1 MTTRTP
7 ILGDLWQ
14 DIAYALHTFR
24 RQPGFALVAIL
35 TLTVGIGANTAI
47 FSVVNAVVLRPLKA
61 PDAASLVRFLT
72 TTGAS
77 TSIAGAQTF
86 DVWRRQAVF
95 EDVSAHRLEYV
106 NLTEGSEPEQIPVAR
121 VTAEFFRLFRTPVLN
136 GRTFSA
142 SEDRAGGSPVAVLSH
157 ALWTRRFESDPTV
170 IGRRISLGNVPYV
183 VVGVL
188 ASEFDTE
195 QFDPQPDL
203 WVPFQIDPHRVDAG
217 NLFTVTGRLTRGT
230 TRAAANA
237 QLAVALAASRRDAPG
252 TIGARTVWTVE
263 PLHDAMVGGVRSS
276 LNLLLVA
283 VGLLLLIACVNVA
296 NLLLV
301 RADLRAREMA
311 IRTALGAGR
320 RRIFRQLLTESIV
333 LSAVSGALGLLVGTI
348 GMRMLLLIYP
358 GNNPFRL
365 GDTTTP
371 IPRIGVDGAAVTL
384 DWRVFAFA
392 IAASVMTG
400 LIFGLAPAL
409 HASRVDLVA
418 AMKRGAGGRGGRR
431 SSVGATLVVAEVALA
446 LMLLVGAA
454 LLIRTSMALRAVDAG
469 FDAHNVVTLRTSVT
483 VTRFETQAGIAE
495 LTHQGATR
503 IRAVPGVVAVTA
515 TCCIPLETVWQLPF
529 VVSGR
534 PPDALTRTSGLAFTG
549 FAGWTFVAP
558 EYFSV
563 LRIPVIR
570 GRDFTERD
578 TAGAPGVVIINEEMA
593 KRFWPTGDPL
603 NDQLI
608 IGKGMRPEYDQ
619 EPLRQIVGI
628 VGNVRDTGLT
638 RPARPAM
645 YVPMAQEPDGVTTLN
660 VRLLPIVW
668 MVRTATP
675 PLALAASIEKALQRA
690 SGLPVSR
697 IRSMDQIVA
706 ESTARSRLDTWLMTL
721 FGGCALLLAAI
732 GVYGLMAY
740 SVQQRTAEIGI
751 RMALGAD
758 ENRVRNM
765 VLRQGMVLAISGI
778 AAGLASSLWFARA
791 LSGFLFGVAPRDPT
805 IFAAVTVLLAGVAFI
820 AVWLPAQRA
829 TRLDPVT
836 ALRQE

>member
-1 MTTRTP
+1 MRE
-7 ILGDLWQ
+7 LWQ
-14 DIAYALHTFR
+14 DVTYALRTFR

-35 TLTVGIGANTAI
+35 TLTLGISANTAI

-61 PDAASLVRFLT
+61 PDPASLVRFLT

-77 TSIAGAQTF
+77 TSIAGAQSF
-86 DVWRRQAVF
+86 DVWRQQTAVF

-106 NLTEGSEPEQIPVAR
+106 NLTEGKEPEQVPVAR
-121 VTAEFFRLFRTPVLN
+121 VTAEFFRLFRAQVRS
-136 GRTFSA
+136 GRTFTA
-142 SEDRAGGSPVAVLSH
+142 SEDRAGGPPIAVLSH
-157 ALWTRRFESDPTV
+157 ALWTRRFENDPA
-170 IGRRISLGNVPYV
+170 ILGRRISLGNVPYV
-183 VVGVL
+183 VVGIL
-188 ASEFDTE
+188 APEFDTE
-195 QFDPQPDL
+195 QFDPAPDV
-203 WVPFQIDPHRVDAG
+203 WVPFQLDANRVDAG
-217 NLFTVTGRLTRGT
+217 NLFTVTGRLTPGT

-237 QLAVALAASRRDAPG
+237 RLAVAAAASRRDVPG
-252 TIGARTVWTVE
+252 SVSARTVWSVE
-263 PLHDAMVGGVRSS
+263 PLHDAMVGSVRSS

-320 RRIFRQLLTESIV
+320 PRILRQLLTESIV
-333 LSAVSGALGLLVGTI
+333 LSTISGTLGLLVGTM
-348 GMRMLLLIYP
+348 GMRALLLLYP

-365 GDTTTP
+365 GDAATA
-371 IPRIGVDGAAVTL
+371 IPRIGTGGAAVTV
-384 DWRVFAFA
+384 DWRVFAFT
-392 IAASVMTG
+392 IAVSVATG
-400 LIFGLAPAL
+400 VIFGLAPAL

-418 AMKRGAGGRGGRR
+418 AMKRVVGGRGGRH
-431 SSVGATLVVAEVALA
+431 SNASATLVVAEVALA

-454 LLIRTSMALRAVDAG
+454 LLIRTSMALRAVDTG
-469 FDAHNVVTLRTSVT
+469 FDAHNVVTMRTSVT
-483 VTRFETQAGIAE
+483 ATRFETRAGIVE
-495 LTHQGATR
+495 LTREGGAR
-503 IRAVPGVVAVTA
+503 IRAVPGVVAATA
-515 TCCIPLETVWQLPF
+515 TCCMPLETVWQLPF

-534 PPDALTRTSGLAFTG
+534 PPETLTRTGSLAFTG
-549 FAGWTFVAP
+549 FSGWTFVAP
-558 EYFSV
+558 DYFNV

-570 GRDFTERD
+570 GRDFTDRD
-578 TAGAPGVVIINEEMA
+578 TAGAPGVAIINQEMA
-593 KRFWPTGDPL
+593 RRFWPTGDPL

-608 IGKGMRPEYDQ
+608 IGKGMRREYDQ
-619 EPLRQIVGI
+619 EPLRRIVGI

-645 YVPMAQEPDGVTTLN
+645 YVPMAQEPDGVTALN

-675 PLALAASIEKALQRA
+675 PLAAAPSIEKAIQQA
-690 SGLPVSR
+690 SGLPVTR

-706 ESTARSRLDTWLMTL
+706 ESTARSRFDTWLMTL
-721 FGGCALLLAAI
+721 FGGCALLLSAI
-732 GVYGLMAY
+732 GVYGLMAS

-758 ENRVRNM
+758 ENSVRNM
-765 VLRQGMVLAISGI
+765 ILRHGMVLAISGI
-778 AAGLASSLWFARA
+778 AVGVVSSLWFTRV
-791 LSGFLFGVAPRDPT
+791 LSGFLFGVAPRDPA
-805 IFAAVTVLLAGVAFI
+805 IFTTVTLLLAGVAFI